1 MSADRSLEADL
12 ASLATLVTRVSDAD
26 RHREEPPA
34 GLWDRIAAAALDG
47 EDTAA
52 DVAGGTRESGI
63 GSEPTAEPS
72 RVLPMRPVPS
82 RRSRRMLAVGGA
94 LALAAA
100 AAIAI
105 PLAVSTDNDVRVL
118 ASAPLSNEGLTSFDD
133 TPVGSARLVEDHGVT
148 YLDVRVDDAPPQG
161 DGYLELWLIDTQVQ
175 GMVSLGP
182 YTGNHRYPVP
192 ANVSP
197 ERFPVVDVSLEPSD
211 GVPAHSG
218 VSVVRGVLPTG
229 DRSA

>member
-12 ASLATLVTRVSDAD
+12 ASLASLVTRVSDAD

-47 EDTAA
+47 DAA
-52 DVAGGTRESGI
+52 LVEATEV
-63 GSEPTAEPS
+63 TAEPGLGPDQAAEPN

-105 PLAVSTDNDVRVL
+105 PLAVSTDDDVRVL
-118 ASAPLSNEGLTSFDD
+118 ASAPLSNEGLASFDD
-133 TPVGSARLVEDHGVT
+133 TPVGSARLVEDHGVR
-148 YLDVRVDDAPPQG
+148 YLDVRVDDAPPLG

-192 ANVSP
+192 ASVSP

-211 GVPAHSG
+211 GVPTHSG
-218 VSVVRGVLPTG
+218 VSVVRGVLPAN